1 MTKVFD
7 QEQSKFIL
15 RFLKNSKNLAR
26 IVAKK
31 AGIFIDMQKKEI
43 RFEFFASK
51 TGRLD
56 VLLSEFCV
64 EFSRSNVS
72 GAIKNNLVL
81 LNEKT
86 ENKPSKAVKIGD
98 KITLLWADLREQ
110 KTGQTGQKIENSK
123 SSKNS
128 KNSKNS
134 SVANPQAENLKNS
147 SSSDKN
153 IAIKK
158 FSPLFDKIEILYE
171 DDEILVI
178 SKPAGLV
185 VHDAPSLNE
194 PTLVDFLKASNRE
207 LATLGGEFRAG
218 IVHRL
223 DRLTSGAMVVAK
235 SDFASANLSAQL
247 KQKSASR
254 IYLALTD
261 LALKENCVIDRA
273 LARCEGNRLKKM
285 VYPLSHP
292 GAKSAKSAF
301 CNIFLDEF
309 YETSPE
315 FFANNS
321 VKKSANLIACKLFT
335 GRTHQIRAHLASINR
350 HILGDILYGFKGSC
364 DILRIFLHAYILR
377 LIHPRTN
384 EVMTFKAPLND
395 GFINVLGIKRE
406 ILDEKLSE
414 DFMFS
419 CFRDACSWLYYA

>member
-1 MTKVFD
+1 
-7 QEQSKFIL
+7 
-15 RFLKNSKNLAR
+15 
-26 IVAKK
+26 
-31 AGIFIDMQKKEI
+31 MQKKEI

-64 EFSRSNVS
+64 DFSRSNVA

-81 LNEKT
+81 VNEKI
-86 ENKPSKAVKIGD
+86 ENKPSKNIKIDD
-98 KITLLWADLREQ
+98 KITLLKAFNEISENSNIL
-110 KTGQTGQKIENSK
+110 ENSK
-123 SSKNS
+123 TASDLNF
-128 KNSKNS
+128 
-134 SVANPQAENLKNS
+134 LKNS
-147 SSSDKN
+147 ENSENSDQAGCEAENSENSENSNSPQCFEFSKN
-153 IAIKK
+153 FRK

-194 PTLVDFLKASNRE
+194 PTLVDFLKASGRE
-207 LATLGGEFRAG
+207 LSKLNGEFRAG

-247 KQKSASR
+247 KQKSAGR

-261 LALKENCVIDRA
+261 LALKENCVINRA

-285 VYPLSHP
+285 VYPLSHA

-309 YETSPE
+309 YKIQPE
-315 FFANNS
+315 FSANNNAKNS
-321 VKKSANLIACKLFT
+321 VNLIACKLFT

-364 DILRIFLHAYILR
+364 DILRIFLHAYILE
-377 LIHPRTN
+377 LVHPRTKKQ
-384 EVMTFKAPLND
+384 MCFKAPLPD
-395 GFINVLGIKRE
+395 DFSRVLDIKKE

-414 DFMFS
+414 NFMLS
-419 CFRDACSWLYYA
+419 CFGDACSWLHYA

>member
-1 MTKVFD
+1 M
-7 QEQSKFIL
+7 
-15 RFLKNSKNLAR
+15 
-26 IVAKK
+26 
-31 AGIFIDMQKKEI
+31 
-43 RFEFFASK
+43 
-51 TGRLD
+51 
-56 VLLSEFCV
+56 
-64 EFSRSNVS
+64 
-72 GAIKNNLVL
+72 
-81 LNEKT
+81 
-86 ENKPSKAVKIGD
+86 
-98 KITLLWADLREQ
+98 
-110 KTGQTGQKIENSK
+110 
-123 SSKNS
+123 
-128 KNSKNS
+128 
-134 SVANPQAENLKNS
+134 
-147 SSSDKN
+147 
-153 IAIKK
+153 
-158 FSPLFDKIEILYE
+158 
-171 DDEILVI
+171 I

-194 PTLVDFLKASNRE
+194 PTLVDFLKASGRE
-207 LATLGGEFRAG
+207 LSKLNGEFRAG

-247 KQKSASR
+247 KQKSAGR

-261 LALKENCVIDRA
+261 LALKENCVINRA

-285 VYPLSHP
+285 VYPLSHA

-309 YETSPE
+309 YKIQPE
-315 FFANNS
+315 FSANNNAKNS
-321 VKKSANLIACKLFT
+321 VNLIACKLFT

-364 DILRIFLHAYILR
+364 DILRVFLHAYILR

-384 EVMTFKAPLND
+384 EAMTFKAPLND
-395 GFINVLGIKRE
+395 DFINVLGIKRE

>member
-123 SSKNS
+123 
-128 KNSKNS
+128 NSKNS

-147 SSSDKN
+147 SNSDKN

-194 PTLVDFLKASNRE
+194 PTLVDFLKASSRE

-315 FFANNS
+315 FSANNS

-364 DILRIFLHAYILR
+364 DILARIFLHAFILEF
-377 LIHPRTN
+377 IHPRT
-384 EVMTFKAPLND
+384 EQKLQFIAPLPD
-395 GFINVLGIKRE
+395 DFLELLGGSCSNRGRTSSAK
-406 ILDEKLSE
+406 IL
-414 DFMFS
+414 
-419 CFRDACSWLYYA
+419 ACHSWRISL